1 VWDPGILL
9 ARTSP
14 LPFLLFFFFLLLEP
28 VRTLGGREEVTKK
41 IELQNTAFFFSFLF
55 LITTTSSRSMLEK
68 RETITRPSCKNLSD
82 PSQFSPFAFL
92 LFQLLTIATSIAS
105 GNRSSDSGL
114 PTSAKVGWSGS
125 IARDIELQSFVA
137 RIFAWKMIARG
148 GRVGR
153 WEEAQRAPGGER
165 IVVVV
170 AVWQWAGGRRRGRQA
185 AVVSARPA

>member
-1 VWDPGILL
+1 
-9 ARTSP
+9 
-14 LPFLLFFFFLLLEP
+14 
-28 VRTLGGREEVTKK
+28 VTKK

-114 PTSAKVGWSGS
+114 LTSAKVG
-125 IARDIELQSFVA
+125 
-137 RIFAWKMIARG
+137 
-148 GRVGR
+148 
-153 WEEAQRAPGGER
+153 
-165 IVVVV
+165 
-170 AVWQWAGGRRRGRQA
+170 
-185 AVVSARPA
+185 